1 MEENSPVQ
9 NNTPKNKL
17 NSLYNGLKKVNPG
30 LRRLFLSLYIMGI
43 GMVLFLLLD
52 RYGLVEKFISY
63 LAIFTGFYWL
73 LVVMFLWVK
82 DGFDKEKNKDV

>member
-1 MEENSPVQ
+1 MEENSPVE
-9 NNTPKNKL
+9 NDTSAKNKL

-30 LRRLFLSLYIMGI
+30 LKRLFMSLYIMGI

-52 RYGLVEKFISY
+52 KYGLIEKFISY

-73 LVVMFLWVK
+73 LVAMFLWVK
-82 DGFDKEKNKDV
+82 DGFDKEKNK